1 MSQFSFEYFWPLK
14 LCNDEIAVD
23 YARKLATTN
32 ELFEC
37 SKLSVYNTNYRK
49 GQYVLLPSS
58 TNDKPEFGKIQKL
71 LVSDQ
76 GKDAY
81 LYYQKCSNH
90 YCHDTDLFIVN
101 DCEQFGIISTIKLP
115 DYHPIEVERLISQA
129 KENF

>member
-1 MSQFSFEYFWPLK
+1 M
-14 LCNDEIAVD
+14 
-23 YARKLATTN
+23 
-32 ELFEC
+32 
-37 SKLSVYNTNYRK
+37 
-49 GQYVLLPSS
+49 LLPSS
-58 TNDKPEFGKIQKL
+58 TNDKPEFGKIHKL

-129 KENF
+129 KKLLVFHSKLLSDMRTVVPFFVSNLGIIYFFKLCPIFVISLFLKPIYFK